1 MHNDGY
7 RLSRDDTLFI
17 YFFMN
22 INRLTGVVV
31 SIHSARLILFLRS
44 GHQEDWCRRRVK
56 NCDQATLPARVVPVG
71 EVLMELH
78 QEPGKKS
85 VRRVDFRGA
94 PQWQPLVGPGIRQED
109 G

>member
-1 MHNDGY
+1 MDTGY
-7 RLSRDDTLFI
+7 PGNDTLFI
-17 YFFMN
+17 YFFMD

-31 SIHSARLILFLRS
+31 SIRSAWLILLLRS
-44 GHQEDWCRRRVK
+44 GHQENWCRRRVK
-56 NCDQATLPARVVPVG
+56 NCDQVTLPACVVPVG

-85 VRRVDFRGA
+85 ARRVDFRGA
-94 PQWQPLVGPGIRQED
+94 PQWQPMVYPGIRQED